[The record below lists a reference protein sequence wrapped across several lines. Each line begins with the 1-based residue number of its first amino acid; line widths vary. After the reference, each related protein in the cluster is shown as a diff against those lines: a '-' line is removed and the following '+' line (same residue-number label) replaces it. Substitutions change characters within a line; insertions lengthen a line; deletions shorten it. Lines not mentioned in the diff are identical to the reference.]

1 MELLKHWKYKNLTI
15 LLFSFLFAIF
25 LSTFE
30 EFHVF
35 LLKFGELGYI
45 GGFIAGILFTSSF
58 TIATATVLLLIL
70 AEGLHPIEL
79 GLLAG
84 LGAVMGDLIIFKYV
98 KDDLVREIDEIYE
111 RLGGNHIN
119 HVLHTKYFSWTLP
132 VIGAL
137 IIASPFPDEI
147 GISLIGISKVSIY
160 KFILISFIFNTIGVL
175 LVISASSFIKP

>member
-1 MELLKHWKYKNLTI
+1 MQVLKHWKYKNLTI
-15 LLFSFLFAIF
+15 LLFSFLFAIL
-25 LSTFE
+25 LSRFD

-35 LLKFGELGYI
+35 LLKFGEFGYI
-45 GGFIAGILFTSSF
+45 GGFVAGILFTSSF

-70 AEGLHPIEL
+70 AEGLNPIEL

-98 KDDLVREIDEIYE
+98 KDDLVGEIGQIYE
-111 RLGGNHIN
+111 RFGGNHIK

-132 VIGAL
+132 VIGAI
-137 IIASPFPDEI
+137 IIASPFPDEL
-147 GISLIGISKVSIY
+147 GISLMGISKIGIY

-175 LVISASSFIKP
+175 LIISASTFIKP